1 MLESTQLLD
10 GTQLLGDDGAGAGPA
25 VVDVGMAKY
34 QIVVGDNK
42 IGRDSKCEVFITNLS
57 LSRSHAVV
65 EANRDGYTVHDVRS
79 SNGGQW
85 SHPQEVHDNMAKL
98 YQETKEEHMKNITRW
113 LAGGMI

>member
-25 VVDVGMAKY
+25 VVGRLDVGMAKY
-34 QIVVGDNK
+34 RIVVGDNK

-57 LSRSHAVV
+57 LSRHHAVV
-65 EANRDGYTVHDVRS
+65 EANRDGYIVHDVRS

-85 SHPQEVHDNMAKL
+85 SHHP
-98 YQETKEEHMKNITRW
+98 
-113 LAGGMI
+113 GGA